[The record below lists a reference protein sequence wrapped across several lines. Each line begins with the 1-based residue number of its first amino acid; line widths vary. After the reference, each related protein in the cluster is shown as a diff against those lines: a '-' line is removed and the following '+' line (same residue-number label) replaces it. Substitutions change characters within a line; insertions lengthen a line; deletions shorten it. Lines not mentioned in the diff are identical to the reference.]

1 MLWVL
6 PETCI
11 YFLHC
16 SEEITAGTKGP
27 LGLHQG
33 PSVWT
38 VMPRTVP
45 VWWQRGHGLCS
56 SPDGCAQ
63 TVAVPSLGSESGV
76 LSSVR
81 TEGPCHRDFLH
92 GVHPGADTFLAG
104 PALNDPSRK
113 GL

>member
-56 SPDGCAQ
+56 SPDGVC
-63 TVAVPSLGSESGV
+63 TDCGSAKSG
-76 LSSVR
+76 
-81 TEGPCHRDFLH
+81 E
-92 GVHPGADTFLAG
+92 
-104 PALNDPSRK
+104 
-113 GL
+113 